1 MSDTQSGKGATI
13 DRDQLVADFRQ
24 RLAGRM
30 PPEKIDAAAAKLQAT
45 SSSSYSANGSIASA
59 IFYLKVQVKVSGG
72 KTFNG
77 DAGGVATPGGGA
89 LFGDVYT
96 DDINALY
103 ANTKSF
109 ELNAAAAYTSVLFF
123 DGSSNLLG
131 NFQSGS
137 VSTVIGVFGGSG
149 SWS

>member
-1 MSDTQSGKGATI
+1 MSDTHGGKSPAVDRAALISG
-13 DRDQLVADFRQ
+13 FRE
-24 RLAGRM
+24 RLTGRL
-30 PPEKIDAAAAKLQAT
+30 PQDKIDAASAKLEAAT
-45 SSSSYSANGSIASA
+45 TSYSANGSIASA
-59 IFYLKVQVKVSGG
+59 IFYLKVQVKISGG
-72 KTFNG
+72 ETFNG
-77 DAGGVATPGGGA
+77 NAGGVATPGGGA

-131 NFQSGS
+131 HFESGS
-137 VSTVIGVFGGSG
+137 VSTVIGVFGGKG
-149 SWS
+149 SW